1 MFAVVGFVLVAAVH
15 WLMRERELMTWQRR
29 LPVPVLG
36 IVLGLMLALIVL
48 SPGDNHAFIYF
59 QF

>member
-1 MFAVVGFVLVAAVH
+1 
-15 WLMRERELMTWQRR
+15 MRNRDLRQIAQR
-29 LPVPVLG
+29 LPAPL
-36 IVLGLMLALIVL
+36 LGLALAILLALIVL

>member
-1 MFAVVGFVLVAAVH
+1 MPLRPHIQGRARSLPAG
-15 WLMRERELMTWQRR
+15 R
-29 LPVPVLG
+29 LLLG
-36 IVLGLMLALIVL
+36 ALLGAMLALIVL

>member
-1 MFAVVGFVLVAAVH
+1 VVGIA
-15 WLMRERELMTWQRR
+15 
-29 LPVPVLG
+29 
-36 IVLGLMLALIVL
+36 LGLMLAMIVL